1 MSNTP
6 PIVLEI
12 CANSLASALEAQ
24 LGGADRVELCDNLM
38 EGGTTPS
45 YATLLKARELLQ
57 LQLYPIIR
65 PRGGDFLYSELEFEI
80 MREDI
85 RLAKRLGC
93 DGVVIGLLNRD
104 GSIDTA
110 RTGQLVEEAWPL
122 GVTFHRAID
131 MCRNPEEALETLIEL
146 GVERILS
153 SGQRRTAPEGIDQ
166 LARWHKQAA
175 GRIRIMAGS
184 GVRPHNIADIRK
196 RSGLEEFHS
205 SAQRSLPSRMDYRN
219 PEALMSEGGSGYE
232 LQQTDR
238 EIVSA
243 LLTAAAQI

>member
-1 MSNTP
+1 MREVQ

-24 LGGADRVELCDNLM
+24 LGGADRVELCDNLL

-65 PRGGDFLYSELEFEI
+65 PRGGDFLYSDPEFEI

-93 DGVVIGLLNRD
+93 DGVVIGLLKKD
-104 GSIDTA
+104 GSIDA
-110 RTGQLVEEAWPL
+110 VRTGRLVEEAWPL
-122 GVTFHRAID
+122 GVTFHRAFD
-131 MCRNPEEALETLIEL
+131 MCRNPEEGLETLIEL

-153 SGQRRTAPEGIDQ
+153 SGQRRTALEGAEQ
-166 LARWHKQAA
+166 LARWHRQAG

-184 GVRPHNIADIRK
+184 GVRPNNIAEIRN

-205 SAQRSLPSRMDYRN
+205 SAQLSIPSRMDFRN
-219 PEALMSEGGSGYE
+219 TEALMGESGKEYQH
-232 LQQTDR
+232 LQTDR
-238 EIVSA
+238 ELVQS
-243 LLTAAAQI
+243 LRTAAEGI